1 MQETIAPPTEI
12 TESKEK
18 GSNIFVDLLE
28 TVVIS
33 LAICMVIYLTLA
45 TPNQVEGQS
54 MEPNFH
60 DQELL
65 FTNKVIQ
72 WLGETA
78 FGKNLNYNYERGDV
92 VIFHHNKADLIK
104 RIIAREGDTIRFSN
118 NEVYVNGKQLDE
130 LYIQITTRTTLP
142 PVAEALVQEDQTIR
156 VPEGYFFVMGDNR
169 ENSRDSRFK
178 DVGFI
183 SRNDVK
189 GRVFFRYWPL
199 DKFGIIRRGEYQEKS
214 VDST

>member
-1 MQETIAPPTEI
+1 MLSTQLPV
-12 TESKEK
+12 KN
-18 GSNIFVDLLE
+18 SNRNIIVDLLE

-60 DQELL
+60 DQELV

-78 FGKNLNYNYERGDV
+78 FGQNLNYNYERGDV
-92 VIFHHNKADLIK
+92 IILHHGKTDLIK
-104 RIIAREGDTIRFSN
+104 RIIAKDGDTLRISN
-118 NEVYVNGKQLDE
+118 NEVYVNGKLLDE
-130 LYIQITTRTTLP
+130 YYIPINSRTYLP
-142 PVAEALVQEDQTIR
+142 PNEEALFQEGVTTR
-156 VPEGYFFVMGDNR
+156 VPEGYYFVMGDNR

-178 DVGFI
+178 DIGYI
-183 SRNDVK
+183 SRHDIK
-189 GRVFFRYWPL
+189 GRVFFRYWPI
-199 DKFGIIRRGEYQEKS
+199 DKLGIIRKGEYLEQS
-214 VDST
+214 VTEINNNQKD